1 MAAML
6 LHNHATPRGKRWTIP
21 QMNKGWPTTVLCVCV
36 CVYALVYLMNPVMLD
51 DGVLSIWT
59 WLIMQFSLFIP
70 FSWVQYK
77 YVLYMCVLV
86 HY

>member
-6 LHNHATPRGKRWTIP
+6 LHNHATPRGKHWTIP

-36 CVYALVYLMNPVMLD
+36 CVCTGLFNESCYVRWGSEYLDMAYNAIL
-51 DGVLSIWT
+51 
-59 WLIMQFSLFIP
+59 SLFIP